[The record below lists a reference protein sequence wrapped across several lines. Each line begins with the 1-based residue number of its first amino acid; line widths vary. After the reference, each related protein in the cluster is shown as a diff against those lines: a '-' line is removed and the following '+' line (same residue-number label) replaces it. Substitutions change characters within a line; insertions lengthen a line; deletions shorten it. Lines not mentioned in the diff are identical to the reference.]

1 VLFREEGEGMNYTLK
16 LSQRR
21 VGIVLGALSLISSK
35 EFREEAAALSR
46 EIVGQTNKQYD
57 ENTPQAAGKKRF

>member
-1 VLFREEGEGMNYTLK
+1 MIYTLK

-21 VGIVLGALSLISSK
+21 VGILLGALSLISSE

-46 EIVGQTNKQYD
+46 EIVKQTNKQYG
-57 ENTPQAAGKKRF
+57 ENNPQAAGKKRF